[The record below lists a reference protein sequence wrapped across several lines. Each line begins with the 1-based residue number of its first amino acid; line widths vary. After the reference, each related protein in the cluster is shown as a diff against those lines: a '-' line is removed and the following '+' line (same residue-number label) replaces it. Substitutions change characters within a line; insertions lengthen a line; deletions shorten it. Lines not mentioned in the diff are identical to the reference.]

1 MSSAIEGNPSGTADV
16 PEESVGL
23 SPATP
28 ARALPAQDPGGARR
42 TDHRGFPKCV
52 AGARNHSSADVLH
65 TAVRRAPRIPL
76 AVIAPNEWK
85 GETHYWNLRG
95 GTKESVDAAWS
106 YPRPTKPFAALRDYV
121 AFYPARVDACYVGDE
136 RVKAQEGDLY
146 GGWITS
152 NVGGPFKAGPAP
164 PGGDGLPRVAD
175 KTSCCDVG

>member
-1 MSSAIEGNPSGTADV
+1 M
-16 PEESVGL
+16 GL

-42 TDHRGFPKCV
+42 KDHRGFPKCV

-65 TAVRRAPRIPL
+65 TAVRRALRIPP
-76 AVIAPNEWK
+76 AVIA
-85 GETHYWNLRG
+85 H
-95 GTKESVDAAWS
+95 AAWS

-136 RVKAQEGDLY
+136 RVKAQEGDFY

-152 NVGGPFKAGPAP
+152 NVRGPFKGR
-164 PGGDGLPRVAD
+164 PG
-175 KTSCCDVG
+175 TSGW